1 MKFSLFNLLEKKRI
15 RKHRKYNLYSLH
27 ARAGEMICQY
37 NQSAGGVNG
46 EKEKSWI
53 LENIFKSLGMSFQH
67 PGLRPV
73 RRKKDILLY
82 CEIIP

>member
-1 MKFSLFNLLEKKRI
+1 M
-15 RKHRKYNLYSLH
+15 
-27 ARAGEMICQY
+27 
-37 NQSAGGVNG
+37 G

-73 RRKKDILLY
+73 RRKKDILLHY
-82 CEIIP
+82 EIIP